1 VCLLWAITATG
12 QNNRRTVWNLPTYDK
27 KPLHFGFVLG
37 MNTLYFSMLHA
48 DNFLLNT
55 TMNEERE
62 SVYGVETSQSMGFQ
76 MGGLSN
82 FRLNETFDV
91 RALFILS
98 FSQRNLD
105 YLIRHE
111 KLSGEVDW
119 YTQSI
124 QIESIYTQFPV
135 LLKMKA
141 KRIGNYRPYLIGGIN
156 PYLDLAGKG
165 KKKTPNIEIG
175 KLDLF
180 YEAGFGVDFYLYYFK
195 FSTEFKYS
203 FGTNNLL
210 RTDETQYTQ
219 SIGKLYSHMF
229 SVSLNF
235 E

>member
-1 VCLLWAITATG
+1 
-12 QNNRRTVWNLPTYDK
+12 
-27 KPLHFGFVLG
+27 
-37 MNTLYFSMLHA
+37 
-48 DNFLLNT
+48 
-55 TMNEERE
+55 
-62 SVYGVETSQSMGFQ
+62 
-76 MGGLSN
+76 
-82 FRLNETFDV
+82 
-91 RALFILS
+91 
-98 FSQRNLD
+98 
-105 YLIRHE
+105 
-111 KLSGEVDW
+111 
-119 YTQSI
+119 
-124 QIESIYTQFPV
+124 
-135 LLKMKA
+135 
-141 KRIGNYRPYLIGGIN
+141 
-156 PYLDLAGKG
+156 LDLAGKG